1 MLFRVFKSPFQPL
14 IPTTLLSF
22 SIKRAFGWRPL
33 LTAALAL
40 ILLYVLWRQLQ
51 LLGTSF
57 DWASFR
63 SQLSEPAN
71 QWRWL
76 LVWLLMPINWLL
88 ETIKWRLLLRPFHD
102 WSFRRCWQA
111 VLVGVSFSAATPNRI
126 GEIGG
131 RLLVAEKAEV
141 PGVLASSLLGS
152 LVQWIVFLLI
162 ALPALLWVG
171 AGFLGTSWQPI
182 RWWLLG
188 IGPLFLGLMS
198 WYGKPLSHRLL
209 VYLQRRWSLDT
220 ESLQVALQNIQW
232 LLLLKATGWAGL
244 RFCVYIIQLYCLLCV
259 FGLVLPFWEG
269 TAGIAAIYL
278 IQAGIPLP
286 PGINLLTR
294 AELGILLWGND
305 PKVIAACLIA
315 FGSLFVI
322 NVLLPA
328 LAAYVLLVRRLLLN
342 KKTTS

>member
-1 MLFRVFKSPFQPL
+1 MPS
-14 IPTTLLSF
+14 S
-22 SIKRAFGWRPL
+22 SIKCAFGWRPL

-40 ILLYVLWRQLQ
+40 VLLYVLWRQLQ

-63 SQLSEPAN
+63 AQLREPAN
-71 QWRWL
+71 QWRWC

-88 ETIKWRLLLRPFHD
+88 ETLKWRLLLRPFHD
-102 WSFRRCWQA
+102 WSFRRCWEA

-131 RLLVAEKAEV
+131 RLFVAEKAER

-152 LVQWIVFLLI
+152 LVQWIVFLLL
-162 ALPALLWVG
+162 ALPALLWIG
-171 AGFLGTSWQPI
+171 AGFLGPSWQLF
-182 RWWLLG
+182 RWGLLG
-188 IGPLFLGLMS
+188 IGPLFLGFLG
-198 WYGKPLSHRLL
+198 WLGKPLSYRLL
-209 VYLQRRWSLDT
+209 GYLQRRWFLPT
-220 ESLQVALQNIQW
+220 ESLQAALQNVW
-232 LLLLKATGWAGL
+232 WPLLLKATGWAAL
-244 RFCVYIIQLYCLLCV
+244 RFCVYIIQLYYLLYV

-269 TAGIAAIYL
+269 TAGIATIYL

-305 PKVIAACLIA
+305 PKVIAACFIA

-328 LAAYVLLVRRLLLN
+328 LVAYLLLVRKLLRN
-342 KKTTS
+342 KKTTQPSPDLPTIQT